1 METAHEVLEMVQ
13 SVAQNIDNMELSDN
27 EKMLILSGFLASI
40 KKDIKAIRNSS
51 LPKA

>member
-27 EKMLILSGFLASI
+27 EKMLVLSGF
-40 KKDIKAIRNSS
+40 
-51 LPKA
+51 